1 MKIVIVGAG
10 RCGLS
15 LARATEAVGHDVV
28 VVHHD
33 EVQHLPVADAV
44 ILCVPDSAIAN
55 VAADIAPTSAV
66 VMHVAGSRGL
76 DVLHPHARV
85 ASLHPLMALPNP
97 EVGSQ
102 RLREATFAVAG
113 DPLATEIVVSLG
125 GRPVALHDDSR
136 VNYHAAAC
144 VAANHLVALMASV
157 DEIARSV
164 GLTVDDYLPLAMAS
178 LRDVATMG
186 PRDALTGPASRGD
199 LSTIDAHLHSIP
211 EATRELYV
219 AMAREALALGEL
231 QRSTTVV

>member
-15 LARATEAVGHDVV
+15 LAAAAENVGHDVTV
-28 VVHHD
+28 LHHD
-33 EVQHLPVADAV
+33 EVDQTPVADAV
-44 ILCVPDSAIAN
+44 VVCVPDSAIAS
-55 VAADIAPTSAV
+55 VAAALPPTSAV

-76 DVLHPHARV
+76 DVLQPHPRV
-85 ASLHPLMALPNP
+85 ASMHPLMALPNA
-97 EVGSQ
+97 EIGSQ
-102 RLREATFAVAG
+102 RLRGATFAVAG
-113 DPLATEIVVSLG
+113 DPLATELVTSLG
-125 GRPVALHDDSR
+125 GRPVTIHDDNR

-164 GLTVDDYLPLAMAS
+164 GLSVDDYLPLAIAS
-178 LRDVATMG
+178 LRDVAEMG

-211 EATRELYV
+211 ASTRELYV
-219 AMAREALALGEL
+219 SLAREALALGEL
-231 QRSTTVV
+231 QRSTTVA